1 MKTVPFLAFC
11 KDLSCGCNLRADVF
25 GTDVAKVGSEALLP
39 PFAKTLYTVRV
50 AADADL

>member
-1 MKTVPFLAFC
+1 MKMEPFLAFC
-11 KDLSCGCNLRADVF
+11 KGLSCGCT
-25 GTDVAKVGSEALLP
+25 GVGSEALLP